1 MPPDTDTQG
10 GVPSSAA
17 EPPPP
22 IGDQDGKSAEPK
34 ARRRREGPP
43 PEWIA
48 HTTRLTRSFAL
59 IYGTDTVFDGD
70 ERMLI
75 RIGALRHAYGR
86 AVKAWLESPGRK
98 TIKQDDVVFDPKD
111 PKRAWNLFGGL
122 PGEPKPGRHNLI
134 LELVDYLCGGN
145 AAVRDW
151 VLNWIAY
158 PLQRV
163 GSKMATA
170 IVMRGPQ
177 GGGKNMLWECVRD
190 IYGSYGGMITQTEL
204 ESQYNDYMSAKLF
217 IIGNEVLSRR
227 ERWQLGG
234 KLKNLV
240 TEAQVPI
247 QAKYMPTRL
256 ESNCCNLVFL
266 SNDLLPVPLEEGD
279 RRYLVVDA
287 PQPHPDGAAFYTSVA
302 EQIADGG
309 RASFHDYLLNR
320 DLAGFGPHS
329 KPLRTDA
336 FQEALELSLSPSEL
350 FARRWKA
357 GELSVMQHEDPFA
370 TEHSQT
376 IWAGTCED
384 LYALFRKWCEREGER
399 HVDTQTRFARTLKDK
414 GLERRHKMRLKWDD
428 GKRQHNVYYWP
439 EAVPEACDDLVAW
452 VVAESGYCRGA
463 REKVTGQQDGPRLV

>member
-1 MPPDTDTQG
+1 MAPDDSAPPGMPPAAATAHPTEGEKG
-10 GVPSSAA
+10 GKAA
-17 EPPPP
+17 
-22 IGDQDGKSAEPK
+22 DGAAKK
-34 ARRRREGPP
+34 KRGPP
-43 PEWIA
+43 PDWLG
-48 HTTRLTRSFAL
+48 HLTRLQRNFAL

-98 TIKQDDVVFDPKD
+98 TIKQDDVVFDPRH
-111 PKRAWNLFGGL
+111 PKREFNLFGGL
-122 PGEPKPGRHNLI
+122 PHPPKPGKHNLV

-145 AAVRDW
+145 TVIREW
-151 VLNWIAY
+151 VLDWIAY
-158 PLQRV
+158 PLKHV
-163 GSKMATA
+163 GAKMATA

-190 IYGSYGGMITQTEL
+190 IYGPYGGMITQTEL

-256 ESNCCNLVFL
+256 EANCCNLVFL

-279 RRYLVVDA
+279 RRYLVIDA
-287 PQPHPDGAAFYTSVA
+287 PLPHPDGGAFYRSVA
-302 EQIADGG
+302 DQMAQGG
-309 RASFHDYLLNR
+309 RESFHDYLVNR
-320 DLAGFGPHS
+320 DLKDFGPHS
-329 KPLRTDA
+329 KPVRTEA

-357 GELSVMQHEDPFA
+357 GDLPILQHAEAFA
-370 TEHSQT
+370 TPDAPPLT
-376 IWAGTCED
+376 IWAGAIED
-384 LYALFRKWCEREGER
+384 LYVIFRKWCEREGER
-399 HVDTQTRFARTLKDK
+399 HVDTQTRFARTLKTS
-414 GLERRHKMRLKWDD
+414 GFERRERMRFKWDD
-428 GKRQHNVYYWP
+428 HARQHQVYYLNDH
-439 EAVPEACDDLVAW
+439 VPETCEDLLGW
-452 VVAESGYCRGA
+452 IAEETGYCRGV
-463 REKVTGQQDGPRLV
+463 KDKLTGQMGGPL

>member
-1 MPPDTDTQG
+1 MHSEPAPPSVTDPATAAFPTHG
-10 GVPSSAA
+10 G
-17 EPPPP
+17 
-22 IGDQDGKSAEPK
+22 QDGKAAEASAK
-34 ARRRREGPP
+34 RKKGPP
-43 PEWIA
+43 PDWLA
-48 HTTRLTRSFAL
+48 HVTRLQRSFAL

-98 TIKQDDVVFDPKD
+98 TIKQDDVVFDPRN
-111 PKRAWNLFGGL
+111 PKRGWNLFGGL
-122 PGEPKPGRHNLI
+122 PHPPKAGRHNLV
-134 LELVDYLCGGN
+134 LDLVEYLCGGN
-145 AAVRDW
+145 ATIREW

-158 PLQRV
+158 PLQHV
-163 GSKMATA
+163 GAKMATA

-190 IYGSYGGMITQTEL
+190 IYGPYGGMITQTEL

-256 ESNCCNLVFL
+256 EANCCNLVFL

-279 RRYLVVDA
+279 RRYLVIDA
-287 PQPHPDGAAFYTSVA
+287 PHPHPDGEAFYRSVA

-309 RASFHDYLLNR
+309 RESFHDFLVNR

-329 KPLRTDA
+329 KPVRTEA

-357 GELSVMQHEDPFA
+357 GDLPILQHEDQFA
-370 TEHSQT
+370 SDATQT
-376 IWAGTCED
+376 VWAGTCED
-384 LYALFRKWCEREGER
+384 LYAVFRKWCEREGER

-428 GKRQHNVYYWP
+428 GKRQHNVYYWA
-439 EAVPEACDDLVAW
+439 EQVPEACDDVVEW
-452 VVAESGYCRGA
+452 VVTEAGYCRGV
-463 REKVTGQQDGPRLV
+463 REKLTGQQGGALL

>member
-1 MPPDTDTQG
+1 MHEDIGPPEPSASAVPTSG
-10 GVPSSAA
+10 GPPGGKAA
-17 EPPPP
+17 
-22 IGDQDGKSAEPK
+22 GDSGRKK
-34 ARRRREGPP
+34 KGPP
-43 PEWIA
+43 PDWIGNIV
-48 HTTRLTRSFAL
+48 RLERAFAL
-59 IYGTDTVFDGD
+59 IYGTDTVFDGE

-75 RIGALRHAYGR
+75 RVGALRHAYGR

-98 TIKQDDVVFDPKD
+98 TIKQDDVVFDPCN
-111 PKRAWNLFGGL
+111 PKRDWNLFGGL
-122 PGEPKPGRHNLI
+122 PSEPKAGRHNLI
-134 LELVDYLCGGN
+134 LELVDYLCGGR
-145 AAVRDW
+145 AEIRDW

-163 GSKMATA
+163 GAKMATA
-170 IVMRGPQ
+170 VVMRGPQ

-190 IYGSYGGMITQTEL
+190 IYGPYGGMITQTEL

-256 ESNCCNLVFL
+256 EANCCNLVFL

-302 EQIADGG
+302 QQIANGG
-309 RASFHDYLLNR
+309 RDSFYHYLVNR

-329 KPLRTDA
+329 KPVRTEA

-357 GELSVMQHEDPFA
+357 GELPILQHEDQHA
-370 TEHSQT
+370 SESTQT

-384 LYALFRKWCEREGER
+384 LYVIFRKWCEREGER
-399 HVDTQTRFARTLKDK
+399 HVDTQTRFARTLKDR
-414 GLERRHKMRLKWDD
+414 GLERRIKQRLKWDE
-428 GKRQHNVYYWP
+428 GRRQHVVYWWP
-439 EAVPEACDDLVAW
+439 ERVPDACEDVVDWVIAEA
-452 VVAESGYCRGA
+452 GYCRGA
-463 REKVTGQQDGPRLV
+463 RDKLTGQQGGPLL